1 MTRSRADAPTRHPR
15 HERRGEPRL
24 PAVVA
29 TLVAVGLYVALP
41 QRLLIA
47 PRYILPAL
55 ELLLLIPLVAFN
67 PRRLTRQTRATRALS
82 LGLVFVIAASNLVA
96 LGLLVRDLVSAGSS
110 DGKSLLLAALQVWL
124 TNVIVFGLA
133 YWELDRGGPVSRTQA
148 PRAELPLADFR
159 FSQDENHDAVQEVA
173 DGASVKSDWVPTLVD
188 YLYVSVTNS
197 TAFSPTDTMPLS
209 SRMKL
214 LMSVESV
221 SALVT
226 SLLVVA
232 RAVSV
237 LH

>member
-1 MTRSRADAPTRHPR
+1 MTRSRADAPTRYPR
-15 HERRGEPRL
+15 HQRRGEARL
-24 PAVVA
+24 PGVVA
-29 TLVAVGLYVALP
+29 VLVAAALYLLLP
-41 QRLLIA
+41 QQLLIA
-47 PRYILPAL
+47 PRYVLPGL
-55 ELLLLIPLVAFN
+55 EVLLLIPLVAIN
-67 PRRLTRQTRATRALS
+67 PRRLTKQTRGSRILS
-82 LGLVFVIAASNLVA
+82 LVLVFLIAASNLVA
-96 LGLLVRDLVSAGSS
+96 LGLLVRDLVTAEAHNGT
-110 DGKSLLLAALQVWL
+110 SLLVAALQVWL

-133 YWELDRGGPVSRTQA
+133 YWELDRGGPVSRTQV
-148 PRAELPLADFR
+148 PRPRLPLADFR

-173 DGASVKSDWVPTLVD
+173 DGASITSDWVPTLVD

-209 SRMKL
+209 TRAKL

-221 SALVT
+221 AALIT